1 MKVWITKSALTKGII
16 EREAELIWNENL
28 SNTSTTNTS
37 TIEWGVAGEWT
48 NYYHGQE
55 WHRTKGAAVVRA
67 ETMRHAKIAALRKQI
82 ARLEKLKW

>member
-16 EREAELIWNENL
+16 EREAELIGNENL
-28 SNTSTTNTS
+28 SNTST
-37 TIEWGVAGEWT
+37 IECSVAWEWT

-55 WHRTKGAAVVRA
+55 WHLTKGAAVVRA
-67 ETMRHAKIAALRKQI
+67 DTMRLAKIAALRKQI